1 MKAAHTLPP
10 EDVMAYLDGELNGDE
25 ARDIQAHLAGCP
37 ECQRLSA
44 ELREG
49 SMQLREWSVED
60 VRLTFVAPA
69 PRQHPPRRD
78 WFGLRV
84 WTYLTRRPLIAGAFA
99 VVAVAI
105 VGAIT
110 IQPARKSSVVT
121 VESSSVE
128 RLGGS
133 RVPRGFA
140 LSQQAQQGQQ
150 GQNGI
155 DRQSVAEPAQI
166 GPRIVRTARLRIVAT
181 DFNAVRPA
189 IDRILQSSAGF
200 VGSITASDRPGATR
214 SIHGDLRIPSRRFD
228 AALAALRGLGR
239 VTEDSQNAEDVTSTV
254 VDLDVRISNARA
266 TEKRLSDVLQNRTGR
281 LSDVLEVE
289 REIMRVRT
297 EIEQMESQRKQLDG
311 RIEYATITL
320 EVDEEQRASVNL
332 GPIPIPTR
340 LRQAVAD
347 GVESAA
353 MSVLAVTISILR
365 GGPVLLLWL
374 AVLGLPVWWLLR
386 RYAVGESREP
396 RV

>member
-1 MKAAHTLPP
+1 MKAVHTLPP

-25 ARDIQAHLAGCP
+25 ARDIQAHLASCP

-60 VRLTFVAPA
+60 ARLTFVAPA
-69 PRQHPPRRD
+69 PRQNPPRRD
-78 WFGLRV
+78 WFGPRV
-84 WTYLTRRPLIAGAFA
+84 WTYLTRRPLIAGAVA

-110 IQPARKSSVVT
+110 IQSARKSSIVT
-121 VESSSVE
+121 VASSSAE

-133 RVPRGFA
+133 LVPRGFA

-150 GQNGI
+150 GQNGM

-200 VGSITASDRPGATR
+200 VGSLTASDRPGATR
-214 SIHGDLRIPSRRFD
+214 SIHGDLRIPSGRFE

-374 AVLGLPVWWLLR
+374 AVLGLPAWWLLR
-386 RYAVGESREP
+386 RYAVGESRQP